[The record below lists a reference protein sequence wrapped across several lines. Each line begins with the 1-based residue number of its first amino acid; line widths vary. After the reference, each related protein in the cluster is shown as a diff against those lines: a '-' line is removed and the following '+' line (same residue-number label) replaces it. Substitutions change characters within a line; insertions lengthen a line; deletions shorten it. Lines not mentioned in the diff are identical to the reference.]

1 MLSKTIRI
9 SEETYKE
16 LARQGTLED
25 SYDKVIKRLIQI
37 AGAKTKE

>member
-16 LARQGTLED
+16 LAKRGTLED
-25 SYDKVIKRLIQI
+25 SYDKVIKQLIQKVE
-37 AGAKTKE
+37 AKK